1 MRRGREGGEFMR
13 CVTSH
18 CLAADRTMARPAIY
32 LTSDPNDLFENDIIT
47 PQTPIYF
54 AFLSSSRPAGL
65 TKRDFFRI
73 NFKGNK
79 GKNLD
84 FHSSETRNT

>member
-1 MRRGREGGEFMR
+1 VGVRGGQIYEMRHKPLFGGG
-13 CVTSH
+13 SNNGSPGD
-18 CLAADRTMARPAIY
+18 LSYD
-32 LTSDPNDLFENDIIT
+32 DPNDLFENDIIT